1 MIRLTVFRV
10 ALAFA
15 ALLILCVLARPVLPV
30 DETRYLAVA
39 WEMHLSQDIFH
50 LTRNF
55 APYAHKPP
63 LLFWLINLVWLIGG
77 SEFAARL
84 VGPAFAVI
92 ALVGTA
98 ALARRIWEGHVGTG
112 IRAAAILSGF
122 LIFALYGSATM
133 FDTMLTLAVLTGI
146 AALWSIGEG
155 QGNGPSQTWGP
166 WVALGLAFGL
176 GTYAKGPV
184 ILVHLVPLIVT
195 MRLWAPH
202 PPSWGQTLR
211 GTGLALA
218 IGLALVALWL
228 IPALVTADAAYRKEL
243 LWTQSFD
250 RVAGGMAHDRPFW
263 FLWALLPVIL
273 FPWGWSWR
281 LWRALAAT
289 WRTDAGIRLCGIW
302 AISGLI
308 LFSFVSSKQAH
319 YLVPELPALAMI
331 FGRLL
336 SQPGR
341 VGRGLFFAPMMVL
354 VVAALAMAVALGGVP
369 KVTLPAGMTPQV
381 LGLFAATLAALAVLA
396 LRLPFLPGHLAMS
409 WGIVLALHGLI
420 YFGGIGALYDSRILA
435 GKLAANAGQ
444 GLAITGDS
452 YSAEVNFAL
461 RATQPIAT
469 PQTPS
474 ELRDWAT
481 VHPQGLVF
489 GPIRRAPIT
498 APPTDQ
504 VSFNGEE
511 IGIWPAGTVAVSVRE

>member
-1 MIRLTVFRV
+1 
-10 ALAFA
+10 
-15 ALLILCVLARPVLPV
+15 
-30 DETRYLAVA
+30 
-39 WEMHLSQDIFH
+39 
-50 LTRNF
+50 
-55 APYAHKPP
+55 
-63 LLFWLINLVWLIGG
+63 
-77 SEFAARL
+77 
-84 VGPAFAVI
+84 
-92 ALVGTA
+92 
-98 ALARRIWEGHVGTG
+98 
-112 IRAAAILSGF
+112 
-122 LIFALYGSATM
+122 M

-155 QGNGPSQTWGP
+155 QGDQPSPTWGP
-166 WVALGLAFGL
+166 WIALGLAFGL

-289 WRTDAGIRLCGIW
+289 WRADAGIRLCGIW
-302 AISGLI
+302 AISSLI

-369 KVTLPAGMTPQV
+369 KVTLPAGMAPQV

-420 YFGGIGALYDSRILA
+420 YCGGIGALYDSRILA

>member
-289 WRTDAGIRLCGIW
+289 WRADAGIRLCGIW

-354 VVAALAMAVALGGVP
+354 AVAALAMAVALGGVP

-435 GKLAANAGQ
+435 GKLAANAVQ

-511 IGIWPAGTVAVSVRE
+511 IGIWPAGAVAVSVRE